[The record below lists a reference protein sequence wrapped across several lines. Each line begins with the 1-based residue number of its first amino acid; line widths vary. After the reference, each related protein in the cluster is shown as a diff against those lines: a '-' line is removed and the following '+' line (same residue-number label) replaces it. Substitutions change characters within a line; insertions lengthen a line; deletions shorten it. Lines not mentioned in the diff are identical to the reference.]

1 MLSILSLSLSLQ
13 PMAPTWIDSV
23 TGDSDGLT
31 TNGIAILRPVGVFE
45 SGVEPGQWQ
54 EITVMGNIREMRPQ
68 RSSRTPGSAVSGRYQ
83 IILLLIVL
91 LQLLADTN
99 VLTDGCLIDLCGLTL
114 MWRTALGLDHGPVSL
129 LLGGGV

>member
-1 MLSILSLSLSLQ
+1 
-13 PMAPTWIDSV
+13 MAPTWVDSV
-23 TGDSDGLT
+23 TGDTDGLT

-68 RSSRTPGSAVSGRYQ
+68 RSSRTPGAAVSGRYQ

-91 LQLLADTN
+91 L
-99 VLTDGCLIDLCGLTL
+99 
-114 MWRTALGLDHGPVSL
+114 
-129 LLGGGV
+129 